1 MRKYER
7 NQIFYPKLCNVDRII
22 LRDQFIDILF
32 YSLSVLF
39 SDNNCYICLIRLLLE
54 KYKDNWAQ

>member
-1 MRKYER
+1 MRKYEQ

-39 SDNNCYICLIRLLLE
+39 SDYNCGICLIRLLLE
-54 KYKDNWAQ
+54 KYKDNWTQ